1 MLLSL
6 LSEQPIMFVAM
17 ATALLYGLTVHEFA
31 HAAAAKWQ
39 GDDTAEQMGRLSLN
53 PLVHIDLMGL
63 LFMFLVGFGWGK
75 PVPVNYARLKNGPKS
90 DILVSMAGIF
100 TNFVSVIIFLLLFI
114 FLFKDINP
122 ILTFLGKYEVYNM
135 LAYFISA
142 LIVFNLTL
150 GIFNLIPIPPLDGS
164 HVLFHL
170 LPRKLDSVKVWIA
183 QYGPLLLLAL
193 VLLDNFGGIN
203 IFGKLFFA
211 PVMFIGGVY
220 EVLKNVIVF

>member
-1 MLLSL
+1 MFFDLLTQ
-6 LSEQPIMFVAM
+6 QPLMFFAM
-17 ATALLYGLTVHEFA
+17 ALALLYGLTVHEFA

-90 DILVSMAGIF
+90 DMIVSMAGIF
-100 TNFVSVIIFLLLFI
+100 TNFVSVFI
-114 FLFKDINP
+114 FMIVFMILFKDINP
-122 ILTFLGKYEVYNM
+122 VLIFMGQYETVSM
-135 LAYFISA
+135 LAYFFSA

-170 LPRKLDSVKVWIA
+170 LPSKFDNIKVWIA
-183 QYGPLLLLAL
+183 QYGPMVLLAL
-193 VLLDNFGGIN
+193 ILLDNFGGVN
-203 IFGKLFFA
+203 IFSKLFIT

-220 EVLKNVIVF
+220 EVLKGLIM